1 MCSQIKAAYSLL
13 SCSAIMPTTKLTPKA
28 QHPECTKKFVSSVEE
43 ALELFEDHIGSL
55 DGALQT
61 NAYET
66 LLTSYKEALTPIWSL
81 ARFADV
87 EMILKT
93 IADKEMTS
101 LTDMAR
107 RLQPPPVTTT
117 VSKEKC
123 KVPDLKT
130 ISSTFKDRCPSQNIP
145 DNEVCKQIAD
155 IFLKLVVAHKAY
167 GEAAE
172 GIAELAS
179 SVTPEQYTVLLP
191 ASAMP
196 TIQVVVPGQMVG
208 PLTAAPLQQTEN
220 STAVRRADLIKF
232 TKVLPNPNSPEL
244 AAADKNS
251 ATRVLTAAV
260 FLKLERKYFEETTSH
275 IDASTAFSC
284 NVSQLS
290 KVITG
295 VDYKSGPHHYVPKKQ
310 RETAASK
317 RKTKEPEPGP
327 SPAKK
332 QEHPS
337 HHTTAQLDRII
348 SDPDTLSSNS
358 SSSSDL
364 PEGL

>member
-1 MCSQIKAAYSLL
+1 
-13 SCSAIMPTTKLTPKA
+13 MPTTKFTPKA
-28 QHPECTKKFVSSVEE
+28 QHPERTKKFVSSVEE
-43 ALELFEDHIGSL
+43 ALEHFEDHIGSL
-55 DGALQT
+55 DETLWT

-66 LLTSYKEALTPIWSL
+66 LLTSYKEALTPIWNL

-107 RLQPPPVTTT
+107 RLQPPPVTAK
-117 VSKEKC
+117 VSKEKR
-123 KVPDLKT
+123 KVPDLET

-145 DNEVCKQIAD
+145 DNEVCTQIANV
-155 IFLKLVVAHKAY
+155 FFKLAVAHKAY
-167 GEAAE
+167 GEAAG

-179 SVTPEQYTVLLP
+179 RVTPEQYTVLLA

-196 TIQVVVPGQMVG
+196 TIQVVILGQMVG
-208 PLTAAPLQQTEN
+208 PLTAAPLQQTET
-220 STAVRRADLIKF
+220 STAVGRADLIKF
-232 TKVLPNPNSPEL
+232 TKAQVLPNPNSPEL

-251 ATRVLTAAV
+251 ATRVLAAAV
-260 FLKLERKYFEETTSH
+260 FLKLERKYFDETTSRM
-275 IDASTAFSC
+275 DASAAFGC
-284 NVSQLS
+284 NISQLS
-290 KVITG
+290 KAITG
-295 VDYKSGPHHYVPKKQ
+295 VDYKSGPHHYVPNKQ

-317 RKTKEPEPGP
+317 CKTKEPKPGP

-332 QEHPS
+332 QEHPATPS
-337 HHTTAQLDRII
+337 HLTMTQLDRII

-364 PEGL
+364 SKGL